1 MRLYAVIVTFNRL
14 ERLKKTLEMT
24 LAENPEG
31 VLIVNN
37 ASTDGTT
44 EWLSNV
50 DDQRL
55 KVLNLPENK
64 GGAGGFNA
72 GFKWIVE
79 NTTADW
85 LVCYD
90 DDAYPKTGAFKA
102 FENLQISKNTG
113 GIAAAVY
120 LPDGRIAEM
129 NRPSINPFTNIKT
142 ILNAAIGG
150 RMGFH
155 ISDHLYRSKENNKV
169 DQSSFVGLF
178 LRVSLVRDEWG
189 YPDEKLFIY
198 ADDMIYTNQITRSGY
213 DILFSPNVEFVHDCV
228 TLVQQKAVYNPLWK
242 AFYTYRNGLKLYRL
256 MAGHLFW
263 LIVLPKIFMWTLNA
277 RYYKNKKTYLKV
289 SFTAVLDGLSERF
302 DRSHV
307 EVMKISKS

>member
-1 MRLYAVIVTFNRL
+1 MKLYAVIVTFNRL

-31 VLIVNN
+31 VLVVNN

-44 EWLSNV
+44 EWLSNI

-55 KVLNLPENK
+55 KVLNLLENK
-64 GGAGGFNA
+64 GGAGGFHA
-72 GFKWIVE
+72 GFKWVVE
-79 NTTADW
+79 NTDADW

-90 DDAYPKTGAFKA
+90 DDAFPQHGAFNAFKKIPVTVKTG
-102 FENLQISKNTG
+102 G
-113 GIAAAVY
+113 VAAAVY
-120 LPDGRIAEM
+120 MPDGQIAEM
-129 NRPSINPFTNIKT
+129 NRPSINPFTNIIT
-142 ILNAAIGG
+142 ILNTAVAG

-155 ISDHLYRSKENNKV
+155 ISDDLYRSKESEKV

-178 LRVSLVRDEWG
+178 LRVSLIREEWG

-198 ADDMIYTNQITRSGY
+198 ADDMIYTNRITCSGY
-213 DILFSPNVEFVHDCV
+213 DILFAPNVEFVHDCV

-256 MAGHLFW
+256 IAGHLFW
-263 LIVLPKIFMWTLNA
+263 LIVLPKIIIWILNA
-277 RYYKNKKTYLKV
+277 RYYKNKKAYFKV
-289 SFTAVLDGLSERF
+289 SFIAIIDGLSGRF

-307 EVMKISKS
+307 DVMKISGC